1 MSDIRIRLA
10 VVLLLSLTAFTGL
23 TGVAGTALFWI
34 VFCARETFTHVSWK
48 LIVPVAGLAAGV
60 PGLILSLTGG
70 EGVLYAA
77 KIFGILLLAFWFGA
91 AQKPGEFLDLGVWA
105 LGRKTGFDLGLAAE
119 LSLQFL
125 SGISEDLT
133 HMKAALRIKGQTLSR
148 RTLPALGT
156 GLLLLSLSRAKQ
168 VGSLLARRGYRSGG
182 TYAPVFATT
191 GRDILMLCTAG
202 ICAALGF
209 LAEIP
214 A

>member
-10 VVLLLSLTAFTGL
+10 VVLLLSLTAFTGVA
-23 TGVAGTALFWI
+23 GIAGTALFWI

-119 LSLQFL
+119 LSMQFL

-148 RTLPALGT
+148 RTLPALAA

-168 VGSLLARRGYRSGG
+168 VGSLLARRGYRAGG
-182 TYAPVFATT
+182 TYTPVFATA
-191 GRDILMLCTAG
+191 GRDILMLCSAG
-202 ICAALGF
+202 ICAAIGLR
-209 LAEIP
+209 AAIP